1 MTIER
6 RGGLRFALRDWMR
19 PPRPH
24 GEAIEG
30 RTVSFLELFYDLVFV
45 VFVAQVAHAL
55 AIHPRTAS
63 GVRSFA
69 RAVHPGLV
77 HVAERHAVPRPARQ
91 RRRPLAD
98 RTCSSR
104 CC

>member
-6 RGGLRFALRDWMR
+6 PRGLRFALHDWMR

-30 RTVSFLELFYDLVFV
+30 RVVSSLELFYDLVFV

-55 AIHPRTAS
+55 AMS
-63 GVRSFA
+63 VN
-69 RAVHPGLV
+69 AVG
-77 HVAERHAVPRPARQ
+77 PA
-91 RRRPLAD
+91 
-98 RTCSSR
+98 TSSCCSAWCGTR
-104 CC
+104 G